1 MVKPVLNKAGL
12 FLGRLFRMANSN
24 RRSNI
29 EICADILRLL
39 RLGPAGRIEIMHVAH
54 ITKEQASQYL
64 AKLIN
69 AAIVE
74 EAGTIMELPAFKI
87 TNKGLFLLT
96 NIESV
101 REMIPEEGS
110 IVTLNNSKISHLNIG
125 QVLVTRGV
133 LEFVTKNKQSSS
145 FVEESLERYRKGDW
159 GEVNYEERQLNNL
172 SKHQGQR
179 LVSAYQKD
187 DLPEIWITTTAD
199 RSYTMI
205 MLPSEEAS
213 TLDFVPIEQAILT

>member
-1 MVKPVLNKAGL
+1 
-12 FLGRLFRMANSN
+12 MANSN

-39 RLGPAGRIEIMHVAH
+39 RLGPAGKIEIMHVTH

-64 AKLIN
+64 ANLIN
-69 AAIVE
+69 AAILE
-74 EAGTIMELPAFKI
+74 EAGNIMELPAFKI

-96 NIESV
+96 NIESL

-110 IVTLNNSKISHLNIG
+110 IITLNNSKITDMNIG
-125 QVLVTRGV
+125 QVLVTEGV
-133 LEFVTKNKQSSS
+133 SKLVTENKKFSS
-145 FVEESLERYRKGDW
+145 FIEESLERYRKGDW

-172 SKHQGQR
+172 IKHQGHR
-179 LVSAYQKD
+179 LVSTYQKD
-187 DLPEIWITTTAD
+187 ELPEIWITTTAD
-199 RSYTMI
+199 RSYTVV

-213 TLDFVPIEQAILT
+213 TLHFVPIEQAILS